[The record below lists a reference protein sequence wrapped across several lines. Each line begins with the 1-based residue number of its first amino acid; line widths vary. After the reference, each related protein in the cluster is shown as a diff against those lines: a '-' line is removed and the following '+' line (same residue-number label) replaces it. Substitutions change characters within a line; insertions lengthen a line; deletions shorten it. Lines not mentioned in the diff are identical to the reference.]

1 MGMDFGTFL
10 KNPEYD
16 IKITTY
22 RDIFQAE
29 EADRDRFG
37 EEYKKLSAV
46 IYMSKIDM
54 QKMGIKSQ
62 DRVKIS
68 NNFGSLVVQTKESK
82 RDEPGGLAFMVN
94 SPWSNS
100 LVSGET
106 GGKGIPEFKNI
117 DARISLSKEE
127 ITTLE
132 KLMKAFIK
140 KPI

>member
-1 MGMDFGTFL
+1 MSMDFGTFL

-29 EADRDRFG
+29 EAERDRFG
-37 EEYKKLSAV
+37 EEYKKLSAA

-54 QKMGIKSQ
+54 QKMGIKSG

-68 NNFGSLVVQTKESK
+68 NNFGSLVVQTKETK

-127 ITTLE
+127 ITSLE

-140 KPI
+140 